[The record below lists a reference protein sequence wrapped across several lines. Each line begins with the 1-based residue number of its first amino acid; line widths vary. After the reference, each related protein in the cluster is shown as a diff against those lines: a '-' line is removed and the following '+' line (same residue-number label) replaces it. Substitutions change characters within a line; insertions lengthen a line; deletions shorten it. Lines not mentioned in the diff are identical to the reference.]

1 MNFNTSNQFA
11 EYMISSRSSKDR
23 RSVAILSYDKRGVGV
38 GKSINPNDKNFYNR
52 AGMYDLVNDA
62 LEVVRFASQ
71 HPQM

>member
-1 MNFNTSNQFA
+1 
-11 EYMISSRSSKDR
+11 MIQVSKKEP
-23 RSVAILSYDKRGVGV
+23 YDKRGV

-62 LEVVRFASQ
+62 VEAVRFASQ

>member
-11 EYMISSRSSKDR
+11 EYLVSSSRSNRGSI
-23 RSVAILSYDKRGVGV
+23 AILSYDKRGV
-38 GKSINPNDKNFYNR
+38 GKSINPNDKNLYNR

-62 LEVVRFASQ
+62 VEAVRFASQ

>member
-11 EYMISSRSSKDR
+11 EYMISSRSSKNR
-23 RSVAILSYDKRGVGV
+23 RSVAILSYDKRGV

-62 LEVVRFASQ
+62 VEVVRFASQ

>member
-11 EYMISSRSSKDR
+11 KYMISSRSSKNR
-23 RSVAILSYDKRGVGV
+23 RSIAILSYDKRGVG
-38 GKSINPNDKNFYNR
+38 KSMNPNDKKNLHNR

-62 LEVVRFASQ
+62 VEAVRFASQ

>member
-11 EYMISSRSSKDR
+11 EYMTSLGKMA
-23 RSVAILSYDKRGVGV
+23 VLSYDKRGVG
-38 GKSINPNDKNFYNR
+38 KSINRNDKNFYNR

-62 LEVVRFASQ
+62 LEVARFASQ